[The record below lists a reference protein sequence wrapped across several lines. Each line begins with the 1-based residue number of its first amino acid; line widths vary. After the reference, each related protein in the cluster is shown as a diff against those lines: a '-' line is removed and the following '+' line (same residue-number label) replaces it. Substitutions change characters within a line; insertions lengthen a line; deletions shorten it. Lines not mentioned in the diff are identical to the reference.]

1 MRSLPWGERDMPNAE
16 TFSPP
21 VIMVVMMVT
30 LFMRTE
36 GRVDVGNDHNNGG
49 YDGDCNDAVGKTL
62 KRATPM
68 ATMVRVPKSVP
79 R

>member
-1 MRSLPWGERDMPNAE
+1 
-16 TFSPP
+16 
-21 VIMVVMMVT
+21 MVT

-36 GRVDVGNDHNNGG
+36 GRVDVGNDHNNVG
-49 YDGDCNDAVGKTL
+49 YDGDCNDVVGKTL